1 MRSSRR
7 KRKSKKDKLLT
18 IFVFFIIAPVIS
30 IAIGILIVQSII
42 MPHFEDVN
50 DTNLTSKIED
60 DLSNNESNENIVKDI
75 DKQEINDLKKLEL
88 TIEGFDLYNIQ
99 LGSFSNVEN
108 AKALR
113 KELREKGV
121 DGYIVKISDYKVFYA
136 TFLNRE
142 ICDEVLTS
150 IRESYKDAFVN
161 KITVD
166 DFVIKYDSNEQ
177 ETADMINEIIK
188 TFKNAFDEETA
199 LWHYALVKKD
209 LQEILKTIRENN
221 DQISKLLNNID
232 KDIENPDFND
242 VLDNIRMQ
250 VKERE
255 QILQSLINNKQNIQD
270 SYDKYYK
277 MLFDFIKIFK

>member
-1 MRSSRR
+1 M
-7 KRKSKKDKLLT
+7 T